1 MKTTIGNE
9 NRFRIWEASLLL
21 ALCFTLVYGLWQQ
34 GRQRELA
41 GQIIRL
47 HVVAE
52 SDSQRDQEIKLKV
65 RDEIIRMLE
74 PTLKDRRGRADAA
87 GAIEE
92 LLPAIEE
99 TARAAALSAGAV
111 CDVSASLST
120 EGFPTREYEGFALPA
135 GEYVSLRVVLGEGAG
150 RNWWCVV
157 FPPLCAA
164 SAQEADEAFEM
175 LSDSSAEMIISE
187 DGEYRVGFRVLEL
200 LERLRE
206 LFG

>member
-1 MKTTIGNE
+1 MKTANE
-9 NRFRIWEASLLL
+9 NKNGLHIWEASLLL

-41 GQIIRL
+41 GQVIRL
-47 HVVAE
+47 HVIAE
-52 SDSQRDQEIKLKV
+52 SDSERDQQIKLRV
-65 RDEIIRMLE
+65 RDEILRVLE
-74 PTLKDRRGRADAA
+74 PALKDKKGRQAAADT
-87 GAIEE
+87 IEE
-92 LLPAIEE
+92 LLPAVEE

-120 EGFPTREYEGFALPA
+120 EGYPTREYEGFALPA
-135 GEYVSLRVVLGEGAG
+135 GEYVSLRVVLGEGEG
-150 RNWWCVV
+150 HNWWCVV

-175 LSDSSAEMIISE
+175 LSDGSAEMIISE
-187 DGEYRVGFRVLEL
+187 DGEYKVGFRVLEL
-200 LERLRE
+200 FEKLRE